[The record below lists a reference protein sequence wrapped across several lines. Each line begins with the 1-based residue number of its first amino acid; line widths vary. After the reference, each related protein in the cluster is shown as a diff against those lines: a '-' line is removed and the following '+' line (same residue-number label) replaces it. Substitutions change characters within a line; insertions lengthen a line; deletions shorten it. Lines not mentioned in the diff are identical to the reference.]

1 MHPKATIA
9 AAASALL
16 AALSWAPVG
25 AAETLVAD
33 SPFAPVGATA
43 GPGNQRGEAFELAG
57 ASSQGARTDVC
68 IYERDHKHSQW
79 IPVGG
84 FVDGIRVVSYD
95 PDKDTAVVIISGT
108 RRELTMR
115 RATAG
120 AHLAAVQPARSIG
133 PAPASPIASAPQPAA
148 GQEATTTAAQDQRE
162 ARMLV
167 SDLLEIGAQQR
178 KAYQE
183 AKLRE
188 AQASA
193 PSQAN

>member
-1 MHPKATIA
+1 
-9 AAASALL
+9 
-16 AALSWAPVG
+16 
-25 AAETLVAD
+25 
-33 SPFAPVGATA
+33 
-43 GPGNQRGEAFELAG
+43 ELAG
-57 ASSQGARTDVC
+57 SSSQGSRIDVC

-95 PDKDTAVVIISGT
+95 SAKDTAVVIVSGT

-120 AHLAAVQPARSIG
+120 VPSGAFQQARPIG
-133 PAPASPIASAPQPAA
+133 PVPAAPIASAPRASGAP
-148 GQEATTTAAQDQRE
+148 ETTTAAAQDQRE

-183 AKLRE
+183 AKQRE
-188 AQASA
+188 AQAGA
-193 PSQAN
+193 PSQGN